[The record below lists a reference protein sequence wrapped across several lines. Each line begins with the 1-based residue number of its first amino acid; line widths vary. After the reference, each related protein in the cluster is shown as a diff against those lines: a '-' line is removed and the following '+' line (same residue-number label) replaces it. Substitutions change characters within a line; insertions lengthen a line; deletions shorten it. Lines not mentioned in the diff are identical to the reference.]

1 MFWRNTKNCRERE
14 MKKLLFYYCNEMCKL
29 NYIRY
34 QNLKRK
40 KINVK
45 QNKQA
50 KKKKKTHKQIIYYSS
65 NHHHPG
71 DIPQTTTLCHH

>member
-14 MKKLLFYYCNEMCKL
+14 MKLFYYCNEMCKL

-40 KINVK
+40 KTNMK
-45 QNKQA
+45 QNEQ
-50 KKKKKTHKQIIYYSS
+50 KKK
-65 NHHHPG
+65 
-71 DIPQTTTLCHH
+71 QTNSLLFN

>member
-14 MKKLLFYYCNEMCKL
+14 MKLFYYCNEMCKL

-40 KINVK
+40 KTNMK
-45 QNKQA
+45 QNEQ
-50 KKKKKTHKQIIYYSS
+50 KKKK
-65 NHHHPG
+65 
-71 DIPQTTTLCHH
+71 QTNSLLFN